1 MAQTCPRCGLA
12 DVDRA
17 LCPRCGVEVARFR
30 AEMAGAVLRTDAGS
44 AQPPSAPGPGR
55 RRPAGFWVRAVALL
69 IDGVAL
75 TVAQGALAIAGWLS
89 VGVDVSPRPLGA
101 ALQLFSFVLGT
112 GYPIVF
118 HWQWG
123 QTLGKMAMQIRV
135 VDVGGGPLTLGQAT
149 GRQFASW
156 LSALILCIGYVMAGI
171 REDKRA
177 LHDLIAGTRVV
188 RVR

>member
-1 MAQTCPRCGLA
+1 
-12 DVDRA
+12 
-17 LCPRCGVEVARFR
+17 
-30 AEMAGAVLRTDAGS
+30 MAGAALRPDAAS
-44 AQPPSAPGPGR
+44 AQPTTTPGLVA

-75 TVAQGALAIAGWLS
+75 TAAQGALAIAGWLS
-89 VGVDVSPRPLGA
+89 LGIDVSPRPLGA

-156 LSALILCIGYVMAGI
+156 LSALLLCIGYAMAGI
-171 REDKRA
+171 RSDKRA
-177 LHDLIAGTRVV
+177 LHDLMAGTRVEHLA
-188 RVR
+188 